1 MFGGKFSGRQNA
13 ALQMAQQM
21 EQRFIEPVSF
31 SISIPRQ
38 ALPPQYKTV
47 EDSRTNGPVRKIIKS
62 HFGLRALCP
71 SSTGPRDDFRR
82 SNSSPGDSR
91 AIAHAT
97 FTKKQASNP
106 S

>member
-1 MFGGKFSGRQNA
+1 MLGGKFSGRQNA

-47 EDSRTNGPVRKIIKS
+47 
-62 HFGLRALCP
+62 
-71 SSTGPRDDFRR
+71 
-82 SNSSPGDSR
+82 
-91 AIAHAT
+91 
-97 FTKKQASNP
+97 
-106 S
+106 